1 MFNIDVCIE
10 SDQLV
15 LNQCSSAAPLLECGT
30 LKESSG
36 RGHQHQGC
44 CVRKKKPIIIIL
56 SSVTAL
62 FLIGLTVI
70 GGFLILQYSSKN
82 NGSSRTM
89 SINNHLHKNYPL
101 SSEALVGTE
110 NDSSVRKVK
119 LLPLL
124 GWSCYLHNLWRR
136 NNIL

>member
-1 MFNIDVCIE
+1 MIIVDCLYNSNPIFNIYICLE
-10 SDQLV
+10 SDPLV
-15 LNQCSSAAPLLECGT
+15 LNQCYSAAPLLECGP

-36 RGHQHQGC
+36 RRSQHQGC
-44 CVRKKKPIIIIL
+44 CIRKKKPIIIIL

-82 NGSSRTM
+82 NGTSRTM
-89 SINNHLHKNYPL
+89 SINNSLHKNYPL

-110 NDSSVRKVK
+110 NDSSVRKVT
-119 LLPLL
+119 PLL
-124 GWSCYLHNLWRR
+124 LLG
-136 NNIL
+136 